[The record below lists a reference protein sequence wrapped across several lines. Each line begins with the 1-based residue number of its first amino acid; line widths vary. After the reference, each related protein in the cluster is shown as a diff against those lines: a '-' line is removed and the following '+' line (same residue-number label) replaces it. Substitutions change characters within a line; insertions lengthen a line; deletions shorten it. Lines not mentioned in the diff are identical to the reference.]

1 MLKTMLKY
9 VNSHTTNEWH
19 NKLTTKLSDLN
30 LIKSL
35 TIVRNQE
42 ENQEQNNNTS
52 QYQLEVKN
60 TIDNLIK
67 IIEIFDY
74 SVR

>member
-1 MLKTMLKY
+1 M
-9 VNSHTTNEWH
+9 NGIINEWH
-19 NKLTTKLSDLN
+19 NKLTTKLSDSN

-35 TIVRNQE
+35 TIVRNQG
-42 ENQEQNNNTS
+42 ENQGHNNNPS
-52 QYQLEVKN
+52 QYQLEITN